1 MLNLLCHV
9 AKRPSPIRRLATA
22 CALAILL
29 SGCQSTDT
37 GGLATS
43 AAPPE
48 ISGPAAGAIA
58 GDMVSRLAE
67 QIGQGKA
74 TVALKQD
81 GSAFGQALEAALRGW
96 GYAVVTDQRT
106 DSGAPIISLAYV
118 IMPYDGQVLARLST
132 SAVELGRAYT
142 VTTSGATPASA
153 LSLMR
158 RG

>member
-1 MLNLLCHV
+1 MLNLLRRN
-9 AKRPSPIRRLATA
+9 ANSLGPIRCLAIA
-22 CALAILL
+22 SGLAILL

-81 GSAFGQALEAALRGW
+81 GSPFGQALEAALKGW
-96 GYAVVTDQRT
+96 GYAAVTDQKT
-106 DSGAPIISLAYV
+106 DSSAAVISLAYV
-118 IMPYDGQVLARLST
+118 IVPYDGQVLARLST
-132 SAVELGRAYT
+132 SSVELGRAYT

>member
-1 MLNLLCHV
+1 MLNLL
-9 AKRPSPIRRLATA
+9 RRNTNSLGPIRCLAIA
-22 CALAILL
+22 SGLAILL
-29 SGCQSTDT
+29 SGCQSMDT

-48 ISGPAAGAIA
+48 ISGPATGAIA

-81 GSAFGQALEAALRGW
+81 GSSFGQALESALKEW
-96 GYAVVTDQRT
+96 GYAVVTDQKT
-106 DSGAPIISLAYV
+106 DSGSAVIALAYV
-118 IMPYDGQVLARLST
+118 IVPYEGQMLARLST
-132 SAVELGRAYT
+132 SNVELGRAYT

>member
-1 MLNLLCHV
+1 MIDLLRQATHRLGPIQRFAV
-9 AKRPSPIRRLATA
+9 AS
-22 CALAILL
+22 ALAILL
-29 SGCQSTDT
+29 SGCQSMDT

-43 AAPPE
+43 AAPTE
-48 ISGPAAGAIA
+48 VSGPAAGAIA

-81 GSAFGQALEAALRGW
+81 GSPFGNALEAALKGW
-96 GYAVVTDQRT
+96 GYAVVTDQTT
-106 DSGAPIISLAYV
+106 DNKAAVIALAYAL
-118 IMPYDGQVLARLST
+118 MPYDGQVLARLST
-132 SAVELGRAYT
+132 NSVELGRAYT
-142 VTTSGATPASA
+142 VTTSSAIPASA